1 MINSVVQIIL
11 SVFLIAIMAF
21 ISYSIYNNEMI
32 KNITINAS
40 TKKQTKIFT
49 GIFDYTRDKNINIET
64 YDTTDKSY
72 LDINPSI
79 NQNGGAEYSYN
90 FWLFF
95 NLSSDSTITG
105 SSVSADDS
113 YKADGT
119 VGTTN
124 YPKYNYRYI
133 NLFYKG
139 EPNYIPINTQEYECN
154 DHPNIRSNVRENIF
168 IKNPLVKIRNDA
180 KEIVVE
186 YNNINFS
193 ETYNTNA
200 IKLSCENTNDA
211 TKDINNRN
219 KNKLGIKD
227 IITEKYKQ
235 KFNMITI
242 VFQEQPKNENIFNKN
257 NANCKVYF
265 NGVLVEDRLAHT
277 VAIETDDQYNK
288 IKSRVMKSNLSKLRI
303 NPTNYINTTNPFLN
317 NKLTATT
324 TSLASDSSKKIKIS
338 PLQMADLSYFNY
350 ALTVKEIKALYNK
363 GFNTNIVTYI
373 SNISDDIKFQKGE
386 YIFEKTG
393 DQKTVKGI

>member
-40 TKKQTKIFT
+40 TKKETKIFT

-95 NLSSDSTITG
+95 NVSGSHNTITG
-105 SSVSADDS
+105 DLTSELQSN
-113 YKADGT
+113 YKADGN
-119 VGTTN
+119 GN
-124 YPKYNYRYI
+124 NFPLFKYRYI

-154 DHPNIRSNVRENIF
+154 DHSNIRDNVRENIF

-180 KEIVVE
+180 SEIVVE

-200 IKLSCENTNDA
+200 IKLSCENDIDA
-211 TKDINNRN
+211 AKDINNRN

-227 IITEKYKQ
+227 INIDKYKQ

-242 VFQEQPKNENIFNKN
+242 VFQEQPKNEHVFNKN

-265 NGVLVEDRLAHT
+265 NGVLVGDRLAHT
-277 VAIETDDQYNK
+277 SAIENNSEYDK

-317 NKLTATT
+317 NELTTTTT
-324 TSLASDSSKKIKIS
+324 TSATDSSNRIKIS

-363 GFNTNIVTYI
+363 GFNTNIVTYV
-373 SNISDDIKFQKGE
+373 SNISDNIKFQKGE
-386 YIFEKTG
+386 YIFVIISS
-393 DQKTVKGI
+393 DY

>member
-105 SSVSADDS
+105 SSVSSDDS
-113 YKADGT
+113 YKADGAD
-119 VGTTN
+119 GTTN
-124 YPKYNYRYI
+124 YPRYDYRYI

-154 DHPNIRSNVRENIF
+154 DHPNIRDNVRENIF

>member
-49 GIFDYTRDKNINIET
+49 GILDYTRDKNINFET
-64 YDTTDKSY
+64 YDPTDKSY

-95 NLSSDSTITG
+95 NVTGTGTSKTIT
-105 SSVSADDS
+105 DDLDAS
-113 YKADGT
+113 LQTNYKANIADNT
-119 VGTTN
+119 
-124 YPKYNYRYI
+124 YPSYIYRYI

-139 EPNYIPINTQEYECN
+139 EPNYIPINSQNYECEN
-154 DHPNIRSNVRENIF
+154 HNNIKNVKENIF

-180 KEIVVE
+180 AEIIIE
-186 YNNINFS
+186 YNNINFP

-200 IKLSCENTNDA
+200 IKLSCEDHIDN

-227 IITEKYKQ
+227 IDVDRYKQ

-242 VFQEQPKNENIFNKN
+242 IFQEQPKNEHVFNKN

-265 NGVLVEDRLAHT
+265 NGVLIEDRMANTL
-277 VAIETDDQYNK
+277 AIEKNDDFQK
-288 IKSRVMKSNLSKLRI
+288 IKSRVMKSNLSKLHI
-303 NPTNYINTTNPFLN
+303 NPTNYSISPSPFLN
-317 NKLTATT
+317 KELKVT
-324 TSLASDSSKKIKIS
+324 TSNSQDSNKKIKIS

-350 ALTVKEIKALYNK
+350 ALTTKEIKALYNK
-363 GFNTNIVTYI
+363 GFNTNIVTYV
-373 SNISDDIKFQKGE
+373 SDISDNIKFQKGE
-386 YIFEKTG
+386 YIFQNRDNE
-393 DQKTVKGI
+393 KTVKGI

>member
-105 SSVSADDS
+105 SSVSADGS